1 MRFALRLLAT
11 AAMLAGLAVSAM
23 AQAVSHTT
31 AQSAPH
37 GTPVAAHALARG
49 VVLVAGDIAYSDS
62 LKPVMASAVAAGW
75 STRRV
80 IAAGE
85 ALVPPSV
92 QPPQLVTPN
101 EPVEVEW
108 SEGNVRLTLRG
119 TALRGGAEGER
130 VYVRTDSGH
139 RIDGVVI
146 GEGRVRI
153 Q

>member
-1 MRFALRLLAT
+1 MIVFARVALRLLAT
-11 AAMLAGLAVSAM
+11 VAMFAGLAVSAM
-23 AQAVSHTT
+23 AQAAAT
-31 AQSAPH
+31 SAPH

-49 VVLVAGDIAYSDS
+49 VVLTADDIAYSDS
-62 LKPVMASAVAAGW
+62 LKTAVASAVAPGW

-85 ALVPPSV
+85 RLAPPAV
-92 QPPQLVTPN
+92 QPPQLVTAN
-101 EPVEVEW
+101 EPVDVEW
-108 SEGNVRLTLRG
+108 AEGNVRLTLRG

-130 VYVRTDSGH
+130 VYVRTESGR
-139 RIDGVVI
+139 RIDGIVI

>member
-1 MRFALRLLAT
+1 MRLGLRLLAT
-11 AAMLAGLAVSAM
+11 AAMFAGLAVSAM
-23 AQAVSHTT
+23 AQAPART
-31 AQSAPH
+31 ATR

-49 VVLVAGDIAYSDS
+49 VVLTAGDIVYSDS
-62 LKPVMASAVAAGW
+62 LKPVISSAVAAGW

-101 EPVEVEW
+101 DPVEVEW

-139 RIDGVVI
+139 RIDGIVI
-146 GEGRVRI
+146 GPGRVRI